1 MQKEDSYPY
10 TLARWAAAFERP
22 VSQRPLAKQ
31 RRAQHDLISRSDKEV
46 VVAEKARM
54 ALLRNLG
61 YLGLALYATDKLA
74 AGAHPMISVGEI
86 RREMHLS
93 GEDKLAGY
101 QW

>member
-1 MQKEDSYPY
+1 MQKEDSCPY
-10 TLARWAAAFERP
+10 TLARWAVAFERP
-22 VSQRPLAKQ
+22 MSQRPLAKQ
-31 RRAQHDLISRSDKEV
+31 RRAQHDLISRSNKEV

-86 RREMHLS
+86 CRELHLAK
-93 GEDKLAGY
+93 EHKLAEY
-101 QW
+101 YW